1 MSQDLADQKFG
12 DHPDETAELLGAWAE
27 TSPVVPSQEW
37 NRIWGQALATS
48 TDSGTKIADKP
59 RPWSASLLKPGLAA
73 GIAALAWL
81 SWPTHESQTSAPTV
95 AGSEFGKLGEIQP
108 IAKQEVTIDLE
119 AADALAVIRLDDAQC
134 RPEKPC
140 LETIE
145 PNSADANG
153 AALAFNFEL
162 FNELESLASE

>member
-1 MSQDLADQKFG
+1 MSQDHVDQKFG
-12 DHPDETAELLGAWAE
+12 DHPDETAELLGVWAK
-27 TSPVVPSQEW
+27 TSPVVPIQDW
-37 NRIWGQALATS
+37 NNVWGKVLVTS
-48 TDSGTKIADKP
+48 ADPGTKIADKP
-59 RPWSASLLKPGLAA
+59 KPWSASLLKPGLAA

-81 SWPTHESQTSAPTV
+81 SWPAQNDNTSVIIVADAELEKSSQV
-95 AGSEFGKLGEIQP
+95 QP
-108 IAKQEVTIDLE
+108 SAKQEVTIDLE
-119 AADALAVIRLDDAQC
+119 AADALAVIRLDDAKC

-140 LETIE
+140 LESIE